1 MLVTYNIKN
10 FWPYIVLAYKLKSSG
25 LLGHKQHPNLIYW
38 LHQISNLTMLAFA
51 ALSPYLYVF
60 RSRKVQK
67 CLGQVIYDTFCCC
80 GKAAKSG
87 FSRPQCVIF
96 AKLKFRFSDF
106 GKLNKGAFSFFDQDS
121 NCNYWNILMLSTFLT
136 RILDKKSWRLFA
148 FLVRILVKKVD
159 VISSC
164 QNLYRNSDRK
174 SSQSTAPFAVV
185 ARQQSR
191 ASVGH
196 SVLFLQNWNLE
207 ILLKVALSQ
216 RCWRIFISPT

>member
-1 MLVTYNIKN
+1 M
-10 FWPYIVLAYKLKSSG
+10 KSSG

-96 AKLKFRFSDF
+96 AKLKSRNIVGCFS
-106 GKLNKGAFSFFDQDS
+106 G
-121 NCNYWNILMLSTFLT
+121 
-136 RILDKKSWRLFA
+136 
-148 FLVRILVKKVD
+148 
-159 VISSC
+159 
-164 QNLYRNSDRK
+164 RNSDMNFDMNWWHQLFWREFWLEKRIIFKFFFQNSCQK
-174 SSQSTAPFAVV
+174 S
-185 ARQQSR
+185 RQHQNVSIITIGI
-191 ASVGH
+191 SVKKADG
-196 SVLFLQNWNLE
+196 
-207 ILLKVALSQ
+207 A
-216 RCWRIFISPT
+216 FI

>member
-1 MLVTYNIKN
+1 M
-10 FWPYIVLAYKLKSSG
+10 YIYCMKESNYLLFKWGLRLFKGLCLLFLPKVPGAMFIQGGTFIPDSRVLLAYKLKSSG

-96 AKLKFRFSDF
+96 AKLKF
-106 GKLNKGAFSFFDQDS
+106 
-121 NCNYWNILMLSTFLT
+121 T
-136 RILDKKSWRLFA
+136 
-148 FLVRILVKKVD
+148 
-159 VISSC
+159 
-164 QNLYRNSDRK
+164 NLK
-174 SSQSTAPFAVV
+174 T
-185 ARQQSR
+185 
-191 ASVGH
+191 
-196 SVLFLQNWNLE
+196 
-207 ILLKVALSQ
+207 
-216 RCWRIFISPT
+216 

>member
-1 MLVTYNIKN
+1 MARVR
-10 FWPYIVLAYKLKSSG
+10 YILLAFKLKSSG

-106 GKLNKGAFSFFDQDS
+106 GKLNKGAVSFFDRNS
-121 NCNYWNILMLSTFLT
+121 NCNYWKNSDAVYFSDMNFDWKT
-136 RILDKKSWRLFA
+136 WRLYFFA
-148 FLVRILVKKVD
+148 FLVRFLVRKAD

-164 QNLYRNSDRK
+164 QNSCRNSGQK
-174 SSQSTAPFAVV
+174 SSHLYF
-185 ARQQSR
+185 
-191 ASVGH
+191 
-196 SVLFLQNWNLE
+196 
-207 ILLKVALSQ
+207 
-216 RCWRIFISPT
+216 

>member
-1 MLVTYNIKN
+1 M
-10 FWPYIVLAYKLKSSG
+10 KSSG

-96 AKLKFRFSDF
+96 AKLKSRNIVGCFSGRNSDM
-106 GKLNKGAFSFFDQDS
+106 NFDMMTS
-121 NCNYWNILMLSTFLT
+121 AFLT
-136 RILDKKSWRLFA
+136 RILTRKANNLQVFFIQNSCQKSRQHQN
-148 FLVRILVKKVD
+148 VSIITIGISVKKAD
-159 VISSC
+159 G
-164 QNLYRNSDRK
+164 
-174 SSQSTAPFAVV
+174 A
-185 ARQQSR
+185 
-191 ASVGH
+191 
-196 SVLFLQNWNLE
+196 
-207 ILLKVALSQ
+207 
-216 RCWRIFISPT
+216 FI

>member
-1 MLVTYNIKN
+1 M
-10 FWPYIVLAYKLKSSG
+10 AYKLKSSG

-96 AKLKFRFSDF
+96 AKLKFRNIVGCFSGRNSDMNF
-106 GKLNKGAFSFFDQDS
+106 DMNWWHQLFWPEFWLEKRIIFKFF
-121 NCNYWNILMLSTFLT
+121 LS
-136 RILDKKSWRLFA
+136 
-148 FLVRILVKKVD
+148 RILVRKVD
-159 VISSC
+159 SIKMF
-164 QNLYRNSDRK
+164 Q
-174 SSQSTAPFAVV
+174 
-185 ARQQSR
+185 
-191 ASVGH
+191 
-196 SVLFLQNWNLE
+196 
-207 ILLKVALSQ
+207 
-216 RCWRIFISPT
+216 